1 MKPETP
7 KPMKKGPGKL
17 VFLFNA
23 LRDFVVARDVIPG
36 AGLVENETRNGR
48 EISVSREL
56 QSLMESYRQT
66 VAGDAPD
73 NPANPWNGGGG
84 NTGGGTGLPG
94 VETDPET
101 GEPTHDG
108 QPLGWQIL
116 KVCVDTGGPLP
127 TPMVIKVYSSAPY
140 IPA

>member
-1 MKPETP
+1 MLKP
-7 KPMKKGPGKL
+7 
-17 VFLFNA
+17 LFNA

-56 QSLMESYRQT
+56 QSLLESYRQT
-66 VAGDAPD
+66 LGGDPPE
-73 NPANPWNGGGG
+73 NPSNPWTTTN
-84 NTGGGTGLPG
+84 NGGGTGTGLPE
-94 VETDPET
+94 VEPDPET

-108 QPLGWQIL
+108 QPLGWQTL

-127 TPMVIKVYSSAPY
+127 TPMVIKVYSTAPY